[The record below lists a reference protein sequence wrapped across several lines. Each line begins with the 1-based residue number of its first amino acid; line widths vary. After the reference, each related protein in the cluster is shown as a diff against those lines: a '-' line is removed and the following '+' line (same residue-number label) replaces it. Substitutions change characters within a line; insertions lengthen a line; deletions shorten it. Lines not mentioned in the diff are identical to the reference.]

1 MKRALI
7 ALASTAALLTLS
19 GCASFQPST
28 SVHTLAT
35 NQPSFID
42 MDASRRGVVIIP
54 RADGRGYYSC
64 SEPSPDVAVETV
76 TRILAEIKLSNGT
89 NIDAKTEMEFKTAI
103 VNLSQRTQTLL
114 FLRESLFR
122 ICEQSANQNL
132 TSEQVTKL
140 YELSITTA
148 LKLAEA
154 DLAKNQTELAKEL
167 SDPKVRDVWQQV
179 FGSPPESGIRK
190 KP

>member
-179 FGSPPESGIRK
+179 FGSPPESGAVRK
-190 KP
+190 R